1 MRNVRREVLALL
13 GISLLPGVTFAQG
26 AKPAANP
33 VINPPPT
40 AKDWADMAKLPD

>member
-13 GISLLPGVTFAQG
+13 GVSLLPT
-26 AKPAANP
+26 AAWSQNTEKP

-40 AKDWADMAKLPD
+40 ARDWADLG